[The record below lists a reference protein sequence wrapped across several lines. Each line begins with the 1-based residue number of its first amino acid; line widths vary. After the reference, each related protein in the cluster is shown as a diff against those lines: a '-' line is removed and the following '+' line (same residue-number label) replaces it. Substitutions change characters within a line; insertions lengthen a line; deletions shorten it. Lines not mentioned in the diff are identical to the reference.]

1 MSIFHA
7 IYVSTATCPLSSEQL
22 RDLLN
27 ASRQRNKRLGLTGL
41 LLYARNR
48 FIQVLEGPEEAVK
61 EVIGSIRRDYRHKN
75 MDILRYEKK
84 EARNFPDWRM
94 GFRNF
99 IDEMED
105 LSAVSRFLDPDFDTT
120 VFKNDS
126 SEAYHLLLAFRNANA

>member
-1 MSIFHA
+1 MSIFHV
-7 IYVSTATCPLSSEQL
+7 IYVSTATNQLSSEQL
-22 RDLLN
+22 RDLLSF
-27 ASRQRNKRLGLTGL
+27 SRHRNNSLGLTGL

-48 FIQVLEGPEEAVK
+48 FMQVLEGPEEAVK
-61 EVIGSIRRDYRHKN
+61 EVIDSIRRDCRHKN

-105 LSAVSRFLDPDFDTT
+105 LSVVSRFLEPDFDTT
-120 VFKNDS
+120 VFKDDS
-126 SEAYHLLLAFRNANA
+126 SEAYHLLLAFRNGNA